1 MKVVYNTCFGGFGI
15 SKACAEWLAARGNL
29 ECINMLEDLVRAS
42 SNLDRCIGAGAES
55 TDDFEERF
63 HGGLYD
69 TPRHDAIL
77 IMAVEH
83 LGTRKASGSSAELKV
98 HELKGDR
105 YYIDEYDGSESV
117 VEPKDINWIV
127 V

>member
-15 SKACAEWLAARGNL
+15 SKACAEFMADRG
-29 ECINMLEDLVRAS
+29 S
-42 SNLDRCIGAGAES
+42 SEAMELLDV
-55 TDDFEERF
+55 DDGEFY
-63 HGGLYD
+63 GYLD
-69 TPRHDAIL
+69 ATPRHDAIL

-98 HELKGDR
+98 HELKSDR

-127 V
+127 A